1 MSTPTN
7 PVTPPPSAT
16 GVINYDDANII
27 LCGFNNKIEG
37 SRRSTIIN
45 GAGNYITGRY
55 NTHILGDYVS
65 PTDQNSQS
73 NGTSLPDLVDN
84 AFYLGCANGLYSY
97 GDVVAYA
104 ASDTNLKDNQTTI
117 FHDDN
122 TELQNAILKASNG
135 IYPEKA
141 ISIYDT
147 KNDYSDK
154 DGLVLLN
161 AISKISNSSNYDITD
176 IQTGLASLVKLG
188 LINDFKAISNELL
201 IMEYFKKI

>member
-7 PVTPPPSAT
+7 PGTSAPSAT
-16 GVINYDDANII
+16 DAINYDDANVI

-104 ASDTNLKDNQTTI
+104 ASDANLKDNQI
-117 FHDDN
+117 
-122 TELQNAILKASNG
+122 
-135 IYPEKA
+135 
-141 ISIYDT
+141 
-147 KNDYSDK
+147 
-154 DGLVLLN
+154 
-161 AISKISNSSNYDITD
+161 KISGCLEKVQSLDAIEFDWNGNQQTYSGHDI
-176 IQTGLASLVKLG
+176 G
-188 LINDFKAISNELL
+188 LIAQQVSGIAPEIVTERQNGYLAMKYEKMVPILVGAIQEQQDQIKVLNDKVEYLL
-201 IMEYFKKI
+201 KKIDSMS